1 MFLRALV
8 MAVCFGLAVAP
19 AASAARVR
27 ARFPGVVVV
36 GARVV
41 VHGAVVSGRRDGGLR
56 VAVQRRSVGRWL
68 SVGPARRVGRFRF
81 RFVWRAPRRPGVVRL
96 RVALLRSGRVVAAS
110 RARRVA
116 VSATHVLSSGRLKD
130 APAPGRGG
138 VLRYAG
144 RVSVPVGSFVAAD
157 VGPAT
162 PFGLLGRVTAVRQ
175 VGGSTLVSITPATLV
190 EAVPAGSLTMTPA
203 TAAARRPARA
213 FRRRP
218 SAAPASRAPARGFR
232 SALSCSS
239 GVAAELDGSLSVR
252 LIPSLELSW
261 SLEGIDRAEAKATIR
276 GDAELTA
283 TLTGTGACELP
294 ETSVARWDA
303 PPLRFFAGPIPVVV
317 VPRTNLFVAADA
329 SASAGVA
336 IGLRGHVAATAG
348 LSYDGDVHPIGSFSY
363 AFSHTAPAQRV
374 TGRLGA
380 HLIPA
385 ITFLLYGQAGPRFD
399 LSTGLEL
406 NAEANGD
413 PWWTLT
419 APVELRAGL
428 DVPGLDD
435 LAIPQQTVFSKT
447 FQIAHAPTAGTAPSG
462 AGTAGGSGAPNGGTP
477 GGGTAG
483 GGGAPSD
490 PGAAPSA
497 GPGDERARITWDTA
511 ATDVD
516 LHVWDAGG
524 NHAWF
529 RDPTGIPGAELAE
542 DDRYG
547 FGPEHFR
554 EHSPTGR
561 VLTYGLCY
569 FDDTGAGPTNVAV
582 HLTDPGG
589 GTRDFTRTLAREG
602 DHLLVGSSPAGSA
615 FVPPDGWCRP

>member
-1 MFLRALV
+1 
-8 MAVCFGLAVAP
+8 
-19 AASAARVR
+19 
-27 ARFPGVVVV
+27 
-36 GARVV
+36 
-41 VHGAVVSGRRDGGLR
+41 
-56 VAVQRRSVGRWL
+56 
-68 SVGPARRVGRFRF
+68 
-81 RFVWRAPRRPGVVRL
+81 
-96 RVALLRSGRVVAAS
+96 
-110 RARRVA
+110 
-116 VSATHVLSSGRLKD
+116 
-130 APAPGRGG
+130 

-162 PFGLLGRVTAVRQ
+162 PFGLLGRVTASRW
-175 VGGSTLVSITPATLV
+175 VGGSTLVSIRPATLV
-190 EAVPAGSLTMTPA
+190 EAVPAGSLTLTPA
-203 TAAARRPARA
+203 MATAVAAAARRPAA
-213 FRRRP
+213 HGGKARRGPAR
-218 SAAPASRAPARGFR
+218 ASRAPGRGFR

-239 GVAAELDGSLSVR
+239 GGMAELDGSLSVR
-252 LIPSLELSW
+252 LIPSLKLSW
-261 SLEGIDRAEAKATIR
+261 SLDGIDRAEAKATIR
-276 GDAELTA
+276 GDAELRA
-283 TLTGTGACELP
+283 TIVGAGSCELQ
-294 ETSVARWDA
+294 ETSVASWDA
-303 PPLRFFAGPIPVVV
+303 PPIRFFAGPIPIVV

-329 SASAGVA
+329 SATAGFTT
-336 IGLRGHVAATAG
+336 GLRGFIAATAG
-348 LSYDGDVHPIGSFSY
+348 LSYDGDVHPIGSFSH
-363 AFSHTAPAQRV
+363 AFTHTAPEQRV
-374 TGRLGA
+374 TGTLGA

-385 ITFLLYGQAGPRFD
+385 VTFLLYGQVGPRFD

-406 NAEANGD
+406 HADANAD

-447 FQIAHAPTAGTAPSG
+447 IPIARAPVA
-462 AGTAGGSGAPNGGTP
+462 GSGPS

-483 GGGAPSD
+483 EGGAANGGSSGGGSSAGGAAGGSGSTPGGAPGGGGSPSNAPPP
-490 PGAAPSA
+490 PGQ
-497 GPGDERARITWDTA
+497 GTERARITWDTG

-516 LHVWDAGG
+516 LHVWDAAG

-529 RDPTGIPGAELAE
+529 RDATAIPGAELAE

-569 FDDTGAGPTNVAV
+569 FDDTGAGPTTVSI
-582 HLTDPGG
+582 HITDPGG

-602 DHLLVGSSPAGSA
+602 DHVLLGSSPAGSA
-615 FVPPDGWCRP
+615 LVPPDGWCRP